1 MDEIKPRWDEIRVC
15 GSKVKNEQSN
25 HIVESYLNR
34 QEEQDNDEE
43 KYGFEI
49 VPFWSPLVVVG
60 LISVKITNERAFV
73 SLQSFKVRMVFHI
86 VSKVYIF
93 SMSVEL

>member
-1 MDEIKPRWDEIRVC
+1 MDEIKPRLDEIRVC

-25 HIVESYLNR
+25 HIVESYFNR

-49 VPFWSPLVVVG
+49 IPF
-60 LISVKITNERAFV
+60 
-73 SLQSFKVRMVFHI
+73 
-86 VSKVYIF
+86 
-93 SMSVEL
+93 